1 MYLEQEIRA
10 QQGEEDDS
18 RTAEEDQLEHGEDEP
33 GQQQTSDTVIMFSV
47 KSINFLP
54 YTTTSSDQQEKVQED
69 VSSSTGHHGQGAE
82 DCILSQRVETALQA
96 LQGGESYRLLVIL
109 HQ

>member
-33 GQQQTSDTVIMFSV
+33 GQQQTSDTVINVVSEV
-47 KSINFLP
+47 KL
-54 YTTTSSDQQEKVQED
+54 K
-69 VSSSTGHHGQGAE
+69 
-82 DCILSQRVETALQA
+82 
-96 LQGGESYRLLVIL
+96 
-109 HQ
+109 

>member
-33 GQQQTSDTVIMFSV
+33 GQQQTSDTVTMFSV
-47 KSINFLP
+47 KSNSSKLLP
-54 YTTTSSDQQEKVQED
+54 TSLDNRLRP
-69 VSSSTGHHGQGAE
+69 A
-82 DCILSQRVETALQA
+82 
-96 LQGGESYRLLVIL
+96 GESPGGR
-109 HQ
+109 

>member
-47 KSINFLP
+47 KSNSSKLLP
-54 YTTTSSDQQEKVQED
+54 TLHDNKLRP
-69 VSSSTGHHGQGAE
+69 A
-82 DCILSQRVETALQA
+82 
-96 LQGGESYRLLVIL
+96 GESPGGR
-109 HQ
+109 